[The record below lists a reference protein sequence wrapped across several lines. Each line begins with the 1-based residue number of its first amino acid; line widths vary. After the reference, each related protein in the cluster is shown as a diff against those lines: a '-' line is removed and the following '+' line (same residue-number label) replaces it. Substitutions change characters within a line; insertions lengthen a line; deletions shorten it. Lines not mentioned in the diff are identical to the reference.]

1 MFLLFKADG
10 ESLTYLWGIKMNQE
24 AKSILLRL
32 VVCIAASL
40 VLLVAQ
46 ASANTLFVTIFCKV
60 ANAALTLW
68 FVWLLVKL
76 LYQGIKA
83 IWRTT
88 TAKIK
93 SIFSKKTVN
102 MTIEKSITRIDLN
115 VQKKPNQLLYEH
127 DFEDTYQYGR

>member
-1 MFLLFKADG
+1 
-10 ESLTYLWGIKMNQE
+10 MNQE
-24 AKSILLRL
+24 TKSILLRL

-60 ANAALTLW
+60 ANAALALW

-93 SIFSKKTVN
+93 SNFSKKTVN
-102 MTIEKSITRIDLN
+102 MTIEKSITKIDLH
-115 VQKKPNQLLYEH
+115 VQKKPNQLMYEH